1 MWPFKN
7 AREEMLRRELKE
19 HRSYREAQQASERF
33 LEEGLNG
40 NGRALKTM
48 TVKRDILAMQVR
60 KQQEEIGKLKA
71 MLAEASKNDSPKDVK
86 TGKFTKKATNV

>member
-7 AREEMLRRELKE
+7 AKEEMLRRELE
-19 HRSYREAQQASERF
+19 QNRTYI
-33 LEEGLNG
+33 
-40 NGRALKTM
+40 KTH
-48 TVKRDILAMQVR
+48 TGVVR
-60 KQQEEIGKLKA
+60 KLEDRVAEVRNSLAIAAAEFLMHAETQRREIDKLKA

>member
-7 AREEMLRRELKE
+7 AREEMLRRELEE
-19 HRSYREAQQASERF
+19 HRSYREAQQASARI
-33 LEEGLNG
+33 LEERIND
-40 NGRALKTM
+40 NQNALVTM

-60 KQQEEIGKLKA
+60 KQREEISRLNTV
-71 MLAEASKNDSPKDVK
+71 LFLASKNDSPKDVK

>member
-7 AREEMLRRELKE
+7 AREEMLRRELEE
-19 HRSYREAQQASERF
+19 HRTYVKTHIGVVEV
-33 LEEGLNG
+33 LENRVAEVRNSL
-40 NGRALKTM
+40 AIVTA
-48 TVKRDILAMQVR
+48 KRDILAMQTETQR
-60 KQQEEIGKLKA
+60 REIDKLKA